1 MSNCSNNGV
10 GGNWIWII
18 ILLFLCG
25 GCGGNWVGGTNTD
38 NCDCSWIII
47 LILLLCC
54 CGNNNNSNSCS
65 MCEA

>member
-1 MSNCSNNGV
+1 MGNCVSNNNI
-10 GGNWIWII
+10 GGSWIWII

-25 GCGGNWVGGTNTD
+25 GCGNGFIGGENNE
-38 NCDCSWIII
+38 NCECSWIII

-54 CGNNNNSNSCS
+54 CGNSNHCT